1 MLNAQE
7 FSHFEDMGK
16 SCVALSEK
24 YIFINVGNVYFQFN
38 FSTSTHYNELWQG
51 GGYFLTVNES

>member
-1 MLNAQE
+1 MLNGQE

-24 YIFINVGNVYFQFN
+24 KHFINVGNMYFEFN
-38 FSTSTHYNELWQG
+38 FSTSTHYNEIG
-51 GGYFLTVNES
+51 GGGGAF